1 MSDVVSLAAATPST
15 RDRYVDFLRVA
26 SLGGVI
32 LGHFLMSVVEDRPGA
47 IKDGAF
53 DFTNILAVEP
63 WTRPGTWLLQVMPI
77 FFVVGGFAHAVSWR
91 SLMRRGGGYA
101 DFARARIGRLVI
113 PALAFVSIGMVVGA
127 VVEWR
132 LGERNDYVSVLQIAG
147 QLLWFIGI
155 YLIAASL
162 APPMLRLH
170 ERFGW
175 RTLAGLSAAVVSV
188 DVLRLGL
195 DVDGVRWL
203 NFAFVWLFV
212 HQLGFFYADGVADR
226 LGARRLGGAM
236 LGIGA
241 GGAALLMW
249 LGPYGTAMVSY
260 PGEKLSNLAPPTV
273 VLALF
278 GVAQAG
284 ALLMVRAPVR
294 RWLDRPRV
302 WRTVIAGG
310 GLAMTAFLWHFTALI
325 LMYVGCHLVWPG
337 RLPEPAT
344 AAWWWARIPQ
354 LFVFLVLVAILV
366 AAFRGFD
373 RPPRRGGVVG
383 GSWWRTTL
391 AGFGVASAIVG
402 MLGFAVVGFRGV
414 LGGYVAHVAGVPMT
428 AVAAFALVVGAA
440 ALSRLAVRP
449 RRVRPS
455 GVARRC
461 SQ

>member
-1 MSDVVSLAAATPST
+1 MSDVATLAAATPST

-32 LGHFLMSVVEDRPGA
+32 LGHFLMSVVEDRPEA
-47 IKDGAF
+47 VKDGVF
-53 DFTNILAVEP
+53 DFTNILALEP

-91 SLMRRGGGYA
+91 SLTRRGGGYA
-101 DFARARIGRLVI
+101 DFARARIGRLVT
-113 PALAFVSIGMVVGA
+113 PALAFVAIGMAVGA

-132 LGERNDYVSVLQIAG
+132 LGEHNDYAPVLQIAG

-155 YLIAASL
+155 YLIAAGL

-175 RTLAGLSAAVVSV
+175 RTLVGLGAAAAAV

-195 DVDGVRWL
+195 DVGGVRWL

-226 LGARRLGGAM
+226 LGARRLGGVM
-236 LGIGA
+236 LGVGVT
-241 GGAALLMW
+241 GTVVLMW

-260 PGEKLSNLAPPTV
+260 PGETLSNLTPPTV

-284 ALLMVRAPVR
+284 ALLMMREPAR

-302 WRTVIAGG
+302 WRAVIAGG
-310 GLAMTAFLWHFTALI
+310 ALAMTAFLWHFTALI
-325 LMYVGCHLVWPG
+325 LMYLGCHLVWPG
-337 RLPEPAT
+337 RLPEPTTAT
-344 AAWWWARIPQ
+344 WWWARIPQ
-354 LFVFLVLVAILV
+354 LVVFLVLVAVLV

-373 RPPRRGGVVG
+373 RPPRRGDAVG

-391 AGFGVASAIVG
+391 AALGVACAILG

-414 LGGYVAHVAGVPMT
+414 LSGYVGHVAGVPMT
-428 AVAAFALVVGAA
+428 AVAAFALALGAA
-440 ALSRLAVRP
+440 TLSWLAVR
-449 RRVRPS
+449 S
-455 GVARRC
+455 GKPTPKA
-461 SQ
+461 